1 MAGEADRR
9 GSPVIPRSTLLVRRL
24 APSAAGLRTYAR
36 GRVCAAESCATVLS
50 VYNGA
55 AFCAL
60 HDCVMASRPRR
71 ALHPARE
78 RACDHCGTVFETVNA
93 ARRFCSDRCRMAAFA
108 RRKRAAT
115 RQARSA

>member
-60 HDCVMASRPRR
+60 HDCVMASR
-71 ALHPARE
+71 
-78 RACDHCGTVFETVNA
+78 
-93 ARRFCSDRCRMAAFA
+93 
-108 RRKRAAT
+108 RAAPCT
-115 RQARSA
+115 LPANGPAITAVRSSRL